1 GLNLTPM
8 KVEVVL
14 FFLAALYLVFEFSR
28 RQLPFPHAAS
38 IVAVL
43 GLSPYFWEFK
53 ESVVSDW
60 PFLFFAMLALC
71 VILACDQRGW
81 RGTPGACAAAVSAYL
96 CFATRTAGVVLL
108 PCLLVSAIPRAGEV
122 RRKAVFAAALAV
134 LLMAVHSLVS
144 RGAA

>member
-1 GLNLTPM
+1 
-8 KVEVVL
+8 
-14 FFLAALYLVFEFSR
+14 R
-28 RQLPFPHAAS
+28 RQLPFPHAAG

-71 VILACDQRGW
+71 VILACEEHGW
-81 RGTPGACAAAVSAYL
+81 RSTPGACAAAISAYL
-96 CFATRTAGVVLL
+96 GFATRTAGVVLL
-108 PCLLVSAIPRAGEV
+108 PCLLLSAIPRAGTV

-134 LLMAVHSLVS
+134 VLMGAHSLVF
-144 RGAA
+144 RGAGSYLEQLRAPWDAL